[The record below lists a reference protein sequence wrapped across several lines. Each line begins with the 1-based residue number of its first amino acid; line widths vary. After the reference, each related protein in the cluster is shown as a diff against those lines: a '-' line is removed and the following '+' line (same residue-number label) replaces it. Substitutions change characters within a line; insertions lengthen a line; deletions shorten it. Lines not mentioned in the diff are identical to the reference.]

1 MKKLGAIRAI
11 FGMLGVLALPTAGA
25 RAQDVNLVPKAGSW
39 FSQNG
44 PIYISFK
51 KESEVAVNGA
61 VVPGLEA
68 NPSNNVTVS
77 NSIGYNFTSNLSAQL
92 VLGFTPRTAVKTQD
106 GLFLGKVTY
115 GAPSLLVDYRLTN
128 MGAFQPFIGV
138 GAMYLFFTDE
148 ADGALTNL
156 KVKDSFGLILR
167 AGAEVMLTEKYGVY
181 FAANRIFI
189 DTDASGNLGTARVNA
204 DLDLDPWIFQ
214 TGVTYRF

>member
-1 MKKLGAIRAI
+1 MIKLGITHAI
-11 FGMLGVLALPTAGA
+11 FGILGTLALVGEA
-25 RAQDVNLVPKAGSW
+25 RGEEASFMPQAGSW

-51 KESEVAVNGA
+51 KESKVAVNGA

-106 GLFLGKVTY
+106 GLYLGKVTY
-115 GAPSLLVDYRLTN
+115 GAPSFLVDYRLTN
-128 MGAFQPFIGV
+128 MGAFQPFIGI
-138 GAMYLFFTDE
+138 GAMYLFFTNE

-156 KVKDSFGLILR
+156 KVKDTFGLILR
-167 AGAEVMLTEKYGVY
+167 AGAQLMLTDKYGVH
-181 FAANRIFI
+181 FAANKIFI
-189 DTDASGNLGTARVNA
+189 DADASGNLGTARVNA
-204 DLDLDPWIFQ
+204 DLDLDPWILQ